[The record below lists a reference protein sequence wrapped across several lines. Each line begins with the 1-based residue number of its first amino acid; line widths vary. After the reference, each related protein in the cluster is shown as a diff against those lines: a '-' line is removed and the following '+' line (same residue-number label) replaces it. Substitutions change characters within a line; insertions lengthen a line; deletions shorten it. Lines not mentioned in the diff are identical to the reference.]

1 MKTFKE
7 FLGEARDYTRTRSR
21 EDALKILQS
30 KENPDAYRLKN
41 RQTSEMPYWGL
52 ESREKQRGQQQRR
65 SVSLRALNKGE
76 VEDFCKRNLLHP
88 DCNKMAGRAI
98 ELERVR
104 KRKQKEEVKSKT
116 QETSQE
122 HNIGHITPQPDKRS
136 PATRKRFQA
145 VHPGDA
151 SYNRQVELGRENR
164 EKGSKNVE
172 RTKLT
177 RSSAVRSAFQSAL
190 DAEKNKIKA

>member
-7 FLGEARDYTRTRSR
+7 FLNEVRDYTRTRSR

-30 KENPDAYRLKN
+30 KENPDSYRLKN
-41 RQTSEMPYWGL
+41 RQTSKMPYWGL
-52 ESREKQRGQQQRR
+52 ESREKQQGQRQRR
-65 SVSLRALNKGE
+65 SASLRALNQGE

-88 DCNKMAGRAI
+88 DCKKMASKAI
-98 ELERVR
+98 ELERER

-116 QETSQE
+116 QKIGQE
-122 HNIGHITPQPDKRS
+122 HNVGHIVPQPDQRS
-136 PATRKRFQA
+136 PATRERFQA

-151 SYNRQVELGRENR
+151 SYNRQVELGTENR

-177 RSSAVRSAFQSAL
+177 RSGAVRNAFRSAL
-190 DAEKNKIKA
+190 DAEKI

>member
-30 KENPDAYRLKN
+30 KENPDSYRLKN

-52 ESREKQRGQQQRR
+52 ESREKQQGQQQRR
-65 SVSLRALNKGE
+65 SASLRALNQGE

-88 DCNKMAGRAI
+88 DCKKMAGKAI
-98 ELERVR
+98 ELERAR

-116 QETSQE
+116 QETGQE
-122 HNIGHITPQPDKRS
+122 HNVGHIAPQPDKRS
-136 PATRKRFQA
+136 PATRERFQA

-177 RSSAVRSAFQSAL
+177 RSSAVKSAFQSAL